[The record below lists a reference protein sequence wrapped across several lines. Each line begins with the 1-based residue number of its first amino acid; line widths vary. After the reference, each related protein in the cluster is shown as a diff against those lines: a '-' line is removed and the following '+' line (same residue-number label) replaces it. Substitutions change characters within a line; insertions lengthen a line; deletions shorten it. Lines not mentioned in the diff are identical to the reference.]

1 MDIKIEENK
10 YKFIELLRKIDRQG
24 ADIGALIYKLE
35 SSDFFI
41 APCST
46 IYHLNQDGGLCLH
59 SLNVYNELC
68 NLVKI
73 YYPNECPFSEE
84 TLIIVS
90 LLHDISKM
98 NYYEKYAKNV
108 KVYSETGK
116 KSDEL
121 GKFDWVTQMAWK
133 KRDPE
138 NRFVYGHHGQ
148 NSEYIANSYI
158 PLTLEES
165 AAITNHM
172 GNDDEY
178 HAYDSTFIYNRYPL
192 AVLLHSADFLSAY
205 IIETRVPTEETDE

>member
-1 MDIKIEENK
+1 
-10 YKFIELLRKIDRQG
+10 
-24 ADIGALIYKLE
+24 
-35 SSDFFI
+35 
-41 APCST
+41 
-46 IYHLNQDGGLCLH
+46 
-59 SLNVYNELC
+59 
-68 NLVKI
+68 
-73 YYPNECPFSEE
+73 
-84 TLIIVS
+84 
-90 LLHDISKM
+90 M

-205 IIETRVPTEETDE
+205 IIETRVLTEETDE